1 MKKKISYFINSIL
14 HIDIMLL
21 ALIILI
27 SMLSMFI
34 TWSISETYHYN
45 LIKHKFIQFI
55 IGFIIMIIASQ
66 IPPHIYKKYSFIFYL
81 FSIILL
87 VIVNF
92 FGYTTKGAKRWLNIN
107 FIKFQPSEISKI
119 SVPLIVTYILYKNKY
134 PINIKVFLKII
145 ILILIP
151 SILVAKEPDLGT
163 AILISFS
170 GLIMLFLAGLS
181 WKIIINTIITFII
194 SIPFIWMLLLHDY
207 QRERMLML
215 SKSNYDVLGK
225 GYHIFQSKIS
235 IGSGGLLGKGLKNA
249 TQAQLNFLPEKHT
262 DFIFSVLAEEF
273 GFIGTLL
280 FIILY
285 MLLIIRGIYLSL
297 NCKNIFN
304 KMIIGGIIL
313 VLFLCVFIN
322 ISMVSGLLPVVGVP
336 LPLVSYGGTSFV
348 VVMTNFG
355 IIMSMY
361 TYDVNKIHRKI

>member
-1 MKKKISYFINSIL
+1 MKKKNLKYFINSVL
-14 HIDIMLL
+14 HIDIILL
-21 ALIILI
+21 ILIILI
-27 SMLSMFI
+27 SAISFFI
-34 TWSISETYHYN
+34 TWSISETFNYN
-45 LIKHKFIQFI
+45 LIKHKLVQLL

-66 IPPHIYKKYSFIFYL
+66 IPPNLYKKYSFIFYL
-81 FSIILL
+81 FSIFLL
-87 VIVNF
+87 IMVNF
-92 FGYTTKGAKRWLNIN
+92 FGYTTKGAKRWLNIS

-119 SVPLIVTYILYKNKY
+119 SVPLIVTQILNKNKY
-134 PINIKVFLKII
+134 PINIKIFFEII

-151 SILVAKEPDLGT
+151 VLLVAKEPDLGT
-163 AILISFS
+163 AILISLS
-170 GLIMLFLAGLS
+170 GLIMLFLGGLS
-181 WKIIINTIITFII
+181 WEIIIKSIITFII
-194 SIPFIWMLLLHDY
+194 SIPFTWILLLHDY
-207 QRERMLML
+207 QRERMFML
-215 SKSNYDVLGK
+215 TKINYDVLGK

-235 IGSGGLLGKGLKNA
+235 IGSGGILGKGWKNA

-273 GFIGTLL
+273 GFIGILL

-285 MLLIIRGIYLSL
+285 MSLIIRGIYLSL

-304 KMIIGGIIL
+304 KMLIGGIIL

-322 ISMVSGLLPVVGVP
+322 MSMVSGLLPVVGIP

-361 TYDVNKIHRKI
+361 TYDFNKKYKI